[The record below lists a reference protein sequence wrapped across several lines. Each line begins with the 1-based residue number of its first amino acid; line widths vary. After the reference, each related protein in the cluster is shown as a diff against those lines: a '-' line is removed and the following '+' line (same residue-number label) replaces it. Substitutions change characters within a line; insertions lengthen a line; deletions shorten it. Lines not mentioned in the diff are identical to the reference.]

1 MSSAASSGA
10 RWGGPSSDAVGDGEA
25 SSDASE
31 HDVEAQL
38 VSPAKRRLS
47 SDVDA
52 RGVVD
57 ARAAP
62 GSARDPDADATAD
75 AHANADD
82 DGYRPMSRRRQ
93 YYTVGLLTLTAMFLY
108 ADQNLLSPNLSAV
121 AEEFGLDDRE
131 KDLMLGG
138 WLQLAFFVV
147 GSPASLIIGWAADRV
162 PRLRLFVITVIIGE
176 GPCLATY
183 WVETYWQLFAV
194 RALTGVAVGGC
205 LPILFSLCG
214 DMFPASER
222 NYVASFLT
230 IATGA
235 GIAVGQIMAGTVG
248 PAFGWRLP
256 FLLASGPAIA
266 LALLLYATVREPGRG
281 AAEDAVL
288 RRRRARLAAREERD
302 ARIRENDER
311 RGADDGR
318 RGDDDGRRDAPAASS
333 GSASSEEYSAKIDA
347 KKLWRQLK
355 IPSNAIILAQGLP
368 GTVPWGMLNAYFVDF
383 LHVQKGLTVEEG
395 TLAVT
400 LFGVGAAC
408 GTVVGG
414 VVGQRVYNRQGGR
427 SAIAVVMGVT
437 TALGALPGYFFLNV
451 STYGPGNVL
460 LHLSC
465 LVGGVLAAVTP
476 PNVRAVL
483 LNVNPPETRGTMFA
497 FYSQIDDVGKGG
509 GPALVA
515 ALIVAYGRTKAF
527 NVAVS
532 GWVLCG
538 AILLCLRR
546 YIDADVVN
554 AQRAVQEELDA
565 EDEKW
570 AAMERERE
578 RERERDVGVGLDSE
592 AAR

>member
-1 MSSAASSGA
+1 MAS
-10 RWGGPSSDAVGDGEA
+10 
-25 SSDASE
+25 
-31 HDVEAQL
+31 
-38 VSPAKRRLS
+38 
-47 SDVDA
+47 
-52 RGVVD
+52 
-57 ARAAP
+57 
-62 GSARDPDADATAD
+62 
-75 AHANADD
+75 
-82 DGYRPMSRRRQ
+82 
-93 YYTVGLLTLTAMFLY
+93 
-108 ADQNLLSPNLSAV
+108 
-121 AEEFGLDDRE
+121 
-131 KDLMLGG
+131 
-138 WLQLAFFVV
+138 
-147 GSPASLIIGWAADRV
+147 
-162 PRLRLFVITVIIGE
+162 
-176 GPCLATY
+176 
-183 WVETYWQLFAV
+183 
-194 RALTGVAVGGC
+194 
-205 LPILFSLCG
+205 
-214 DMFPASER
+214 
-222 NYVASFLT
+222 
-230 IATGA
+230 
-235 GIAVGQIMAGTVG
+235 
-248 PAFGWRLP
+248 P

-578 RERERDVGVGLDSE
+578 RRERGTLAWG
-592 AAR
+592 

>member
-1 MSSAASSGA
+1 
-10 RWGGPSSDAVGDGEA
+10 
-25 SSDASE
+25 
-31 HDVEAQL
+31 
-38 VSPAKRRLS
+38 
-47 SDVDA
+47 
-52 RGVVD
+52 
-57 ARAAP
+57 
-62 GSARDPDADATAD
+62 
-75 AHANADD
+75 
-82 DGYRPMSRRRQ
+82 MSRRRQ

-222 NYVASFLT
+222 NHAASFLT

-318 RGDDDGRRDAPAASS
+318 R
-333 GSASSEEYSAKIDA
+333 
-347 KKLWRQLK
+347 
-355 IPSNAIILAQGLP
+355 
-368 GTVPWGMLNAYFVDF
+368 
-383 LHVQKGLTVEEG
+383 
-395 TLAVT
+395 
-400 LFGVGAAC
+400 
-408 GTVVGG
+408 
-414 VVGQRVYNRQGGR
+414 
-427 SAIAVVMGVT
+427 
-437 TALGALPGYFFLNV
+437 
-451 STYGPGNVL
+451 
-460 LHLSC
+460 
-465 LVGGVLAAVTP
+465 
-476 PNVRAVL
+476 RA
-483 LNVNPPETRGTMFA
+483 
-497 FYSQIDDVGKGG
+497 
-509 GPALVA
+509 
-515 ALIVAYGRTKAF
+515 
-527 NVAVS
+527 
-532 GWVLCG
+532 
-538 AILLCLRR
+538 
-546 YIDADVVN
+546 
-554 AQRAVQEELDA
+554 
-565 EDEKW
+565 
-570 AAMERERE
+570 
-578 RERERDVGVGLDSE
+578 
-592 AAR
+592 

>member
-57 ARAAP
+57 ARAPP

-235 GIAVGQIMAGTVG
+235 GIAVGQIMATPSDPRSGGVSFS
-248 PAFGWRLP
+248 PRLG
-256 FLLASGPAIA
+256 ARHRARAVA
-266 LALLLYATVREPGRG
+266 LRHGSRART
-281 AAEDAVL
+281 
-288 RRRRARLAAREERD
+288 RRRRGRRPAAETSETRREGRT
-302 ARIRENDER
+302 RREDTRER
-311 RGADDGR
+311 RAKGCRRRAP

-400 LFGVGAAC
+400 LFGAGAAC

-414 VVGQRVYNRQGGR
+414 VVGQRVYNRPGGR

-483 LNVNPPETRGTMFA
+483 LNVNPPETRGRCSRSTRRSTTWEREA
-497 FYSQIDDVGKGG
+497 DPRSSPRSSSRTEGQRRSTSQCPGG
-509 GPALVA
+509 CCA
-515 ALIVAYGRTKAF
+515 APSFCV
-527 NVAVS
+527 
-532 GWVLCG
+532 CG
-538 AILLCLRR
+538 GISTQTP
-546 YIDADVVN
+546 
-554 AQRAVQEELDA
+554 AQRAA
-565 EDEKW
+565 SR
-570 AAMERERE
+570 AGGTRR
-578 RERERDVGVGLDSE
+578 RG
-592 AAR
+592 